1 MSKRETPQINAGSMA
16 DIAFLLLIFFLVTT
30 TLNADIG
37 IFKKL
42 SDKTPPPPIDI
53 KEKNVLEVNV
63 NSNNEIQIEGSAIV
77 DIVNLKKIVM
87 DFIDNGA
94 GKDNKG
100 NECDWC
106 KGNKDIK
113 SSDHPTK
120 AVVTL
125 QSSRNTSYGAYISV
139 HDEINGAYS
148 ELRNRLA
155 HSLYGITF
163 DTMQN
168 DLKRNKNNTS
178 LKKKIDIIK
187 QKYPLLISE
196 IEPVN

>member
-42 SDKTPPPPIDI
+42 SDKTPRLPINI
-53 KEKNVLEVNV
+53 NEKNVLEVNV

-77 DIVNLKKIVM
+77 DIGNVKQIVM
-87 DFIDNGA
+87 GFIDNGA
-94 GKDNKG
+94 GKDSKG
-100 NECDWC
+100 NQCDWC
-106 KGNKDIK
+106 TGNKDIN

-139 HDEINGAYS
+139 HNEINSAYS

-155 HSLYGITF
+155 HSLFGISF
-163 DTMQN
+163 DTMKN

-178 LKKKIDIIK
+178 IKKKINIIK

-196 IEPVN
+196 VEPVN